1 MLIHECTECGSL
13 SINRIAADDDAESIL
28 DVFKASLQNSY
39 QLRARSEANGIAML
53 NAEDS
58 EMVRIQL
65 FGQNAEMPVLA
76 WSE

>member
-13 SINRIAADDDAESIL
+13 SINRIAADDDSESIME
-28 DVFKASLQNSY
+28 VFNASLHNSY
-39 QLRARSEANGIAML
+39 QIRAHSETDRIVML
-53 NAEDS
+53 NAEDGG
-58 EMVRIQL
+58 MVRRQL